1 MADTN
6 THRPRF
12 FYGWVIVAGA
22 FAMYMLNQAAFT
34 WGFTVFV
41 DPLSQEFGWSRT
53 SITIA
58 WALSLGWGL
67 VVAPWIGRAYDR
79 YGPRWITALGGLLGG
94 LGWLLIPTVHSYWL
108 FLVYFVLLVGTGI
121 NGAIGLSGTA
131 TIAQWLKVRRSL
143 AMGIYFTGS
152 GGAGILL
159 IPGMS
164 LLIGQYGW

>member
-1 MADTN
+1 
-6 THRPRF
+6 
-12 FYGWVIVAGA
+12 
-22 FAMYMLNQAAFT
+22 
-34 WGFTVFV
+34 
-41 DPLSQEFGWSRT
+41 
-53 SITIA
+53 
-58 WALSLGWGL
+58 
-67 VVAPWIGRAYDR
+67 
-79 YGPRWITALGGLLGG
+79 
-94 LGWLLIPTVHSYWL
+94 VHSYWL

-164 LLIGQYGW
+164 LLIGQYGWRAGATGLGGLILVLTAVITPLMLHKPEQYGMLPDGGAAITTTSGSKGVFDFLKHLPLPRAKAALDQ